1 MLNFIAATASLF
13 EMQTQIE
20 IAFNIGYLNAPEF
33 ETLYNDTRE
42 LEIMIVSFAKKNKE
56 RVEKN

>member
-42 LEIMIVSFAKKNKE
+42 LEIMIVSFAKKL
-56 RVEKN
+56 KNE